1 MKQYVDMR
9 GVIEVRTQYDNEED
23 GIDPETGQM
32 RLEDMP
38 VDMYAFQEDM
48 EWLPDNFCAK
58 DK

>member
-9 GVIEVRTQYDNEED
+9 GVIEVRTQYD
-23 GIDPETGQM
+23 DPEAG
-32 RLEDMP
+32 LDEHGKPYPDDLP
-38 VDMYAFQEDM
+38 VDMYHFQEEM